1 MIRNII
7 ITAALAAAPLFATE
21 AAAPAGAT
29 TAPEAPEKAYPLS
42 GSFTAGYNTN
52 YVGRGIV
59 ISHSVAEGDSSEFM
73 ALKLNYDFGNGWSYD
88 GTIAYTMVSSGHTLY
103 GNPSIGP
110 NVARAAVYSQAGLGN
125 YTQYSPQQLAA
136 MNAIAPEQAAA
147 LDAAISQAQQTK
159 IKEANI
165 ENEFAVI
172 TALKYTQ
179 DKWNISFG
187 HDVIHGGLLGVMAKH
202 YRDQGASCV
211 NEFFISPEWTPAPW
225 VSVGCTVRY
234 SVMGITG
241 WWFEPTVTF
250 KAPIIGTTED
260 VKMAGIVQFGLS
272 ATADYFESYYFA
284 CRNGTQAFW
293 IKVMTP
299 YFVTDN
305 FIVTPSISFNWLG
318 KASIKANKISEYAQ
332 YSENPNN
339 TPFRNFGVVAG
350 VSCTYAF

>member
-1 MIRNII
+1 MIRNTII
-7 ITAALAAAPLFATE
+7 AAALSAAPLFAAE
-21 AAAPAGAT
+21 ATAPAGAT
-29 TAPEAPEKAYPLS
+29 TTPEAQEKACPLS

-88 GTIAYTMVSSGHTLY
+88 GTIAYTMVSSGHTMY
-103 GNPSIGP
+103 GNPSFGP
-110 NVARAAVYSQAGLGN
+110 NVARSLVYNSQGMGA

-136 MNAIAPEQAAA
+136 IGAISAEQAAA
-147 LDAAISQAQQTK
+147 LDGAIDQVRNSK

-179 DKWNISFG
+179 DKWNVSFG

-202 YRDQGASCV
+202 YRNQGASCV
-211 NEFFISPEWTPAPW
+211 NEFFVSPEWTPAPW
-225 VSVGCTVRY
+225 VSVGCTIRY

-241 WWFEPTVTF
+241 WWFEPNVTF
-250 KAPIIGTTED
+250 KAPLIGTAED
-260 VKMAGIVQFGLS
+260 IKMAGIVQFSLS
-272 ATADYFESYYFA
+272 ATADYFESHHFA

-293 IKVMTP
+293 IKMMTP

-305 FIVTPSISFNWLG
+305 FIVTPSVSFNWLSKG
-318 KASIKANKISEYAQ
+318 AIKANKISSFAE
-332 YSENPNN
+332 YSENWNN
-339 TPFRNFGVVAG
+339 IPFRNFGVVAG
-350 VSCTYAF
+350 VSCTYTF